1 MALYVLA
8 LTDTDLGSWTT
19 GGRRLYSANCRGVH
33 VIHQRRT
40 APPAVSD
47 DALRDQ
53 HALVMA
59 IAERAPAVLPARFG
73 ALMGKRELT
82 AAIDRHHAEILAALD
97 RVRDHVQITIRVLGT
112 RARPTDMTASD
123 APLSGT
129 DYLRRARL
137 AAIPPMTTAG
147 ERVLAA
153 VGPIAAAERR
163 VHGSGGLLATV
174 YHLVDVRQVER
185 YMKAAGAPVPGVI
198 VSGPWPPF
206 AFTPQLW

>member
-8 LTDTDLGSWTT
+8 LTDTDLGTWTT
-19 GGRRLYSANCRGVH
+19 GGRRLYSANCRGIH
-33 VIHQRRT
+33 VVHQRRAA
-40 APPAVSD
+40 APPVSD
-47 DALRDQ
+47 EELRVQ

-73 ALMGKRELT
+73 ALMDKRELM
-82 AAIDRHHAEILAALD
+82 AAIDRHHAEIVTALD

-112 RARPTDMTASD
+112 RARRTDATPSD
-123 APLSGT
+123 APVSGT
-129 DYLRRARL
+129 DYLQRARL
-137 AAIPPMTTAG
+137 AAIPPMTSAG

-153 VGPIAAAERR
+153 VGPLAAAERR

-185 YMKAAGAPVPGVI
+185 YMKAAGGPVPGVI

>member
-1 MALYVLA
+1 MSTSV
-8 LTDTDLGSWTT
+8 GP
-19 GGRRLYSANCRGVH
+19 R
-33 VIHQRRT
+33 
-40 APPAVSD
+40 APPVSD
-47 DALRDQ
+47 EELRAQ

-82 AAIDRHHAEILAALD
+82 AAIDRHHAEIVAALD

-112 RARPTDMTASD
+112 RARQTDVTASD
-123 APLSGT
+123 APMSGT

-137 AAIPPMTTAG
+137 AAIPPMTSAG

-185 YMKAAGAPVPGVI
+185 YMKAAGGPVPGVI